1 MKKFAITILF
11 LTCTSFL
18 KAQTSVSFQHL
29 GNATFQNNLINP
41 SLIPEGK
48 WFIGLP
54 VISGVHVNV
63 NNKLSYSETFTK
75 QENSTLIDVDKMLGE
90 LQNQNMVSV
99 KANVNLLHIGYRFDT
114 GPMISFTANE
124 RIEGDF
130 LYSKEMVEYVFKP
143 GNSAALN
150 RDVKVSK
157 VGVRATHFREFGLG
171 LAAPINE
178 QLTAGIRAKFLV
190 GFGDVSTPGNA
201 KATLRSNGEAFQLSA
216 DWENAMYRTSGLDI
230 YNEDVGDLGSHL
242 VMNSNTGFAL
252 DLGGTYHL
260 NRYYTVTG
268 SIVDIGFINWKENV
282 QNEVLNDTSFTY
294 NGVDLSSIGNL
305 QQSLED
311 SLFDRFNTT
320 ENFDPYKT
328 WLPTT
333 AYGSWIYH
341 YSPKTDFYVSVGS
354 RWVQRQFKMM
364 YGGGVTQKFGRAFT
378 GSLSV
383 TKLPQQFFNLGAAF
397 TAKGGPVQMYM
408 AVDHV
413 INFNLPKSRAI
424 DVRFGMNFVIGKGKS
439 REIESGLSRGPI
451 QGAKGLDTN
460 VFLGKKVKTKKR
472 DGIYS
477 IIKKQKRRE
486 LKNKR
491 TKRDNDVKKKSLNGR
506 SGKKNTDNNE

>member
-11 LTCTSFL
+11 LTSLYCL
-18 KAQTSVSFQHL
+18 NGQTSVAFQHL
-29 GNATFQNNLINP
+29 GNATFQNNQINP
-41 SLIPEGK
+41 SLIPEGR

-54 VISGVHVNV
+54 VISGVHVNA
-63 NNKLSYSETFTK
+63 NNKLSYSEAFTK
-75 QENSTLIDVDKMLGE
+75 QENSTLIDIDKILGE
-90 LQNQNMVSV
+90 LQNQNMVST
-99 KANVNLLHIGYRFDT
+99 KASINLLHIGYRFDS

-124 RIEGDF
+124 RVEGDF

-143 GNSAALN
+143 GNSASLN
-150 RDVKVSK
+150 DDVKVSR

-171 LAAPINE
+171 LATPVTD
-178 QLTAGIRAKFLV
+178 QFTVGLRGKFLV
-190 GFGDVSTPGNA
+190 GFADVSTPGNA
-201 KATLRSNGEAFQLSA
+201 KATLRSDGEAFQLSA
-216 DWENAMYRTSGLDI
+216 EWENAMYRTSGLDI
-230 YNEDVGDLGSHL
+230 YNGDEGDIGSHL

-252 DLGGTYHL
+252 DIGGTYHL
-260 NRYYTVTG
+260 NRYYTITG

-282 QNEVLNDTSFTY
+282 KNEVLNDTSFVY
-294 NGVDLSSIGNL
+294 NGVDLSDIGNL
-305 QQSLED
+305 QQTLED
-311 SLFDRFNTT
+311 SLFDKFNTT

-341 YSPKTDFYVSVGS
+341 YSPKTDIYVSVGS
-354 RWVQRQFKMM
+354 RWVQRQLKMM
-364 YGGGVTQKFGRAFT
+364 YGAGVTQKFGRAFT
-378 GSLSV
+378 GSVSV
-383 TKLPQQFFNLGAAF
+383 TKLPQQFFNVGAAF
-397 TAKGGPVQMYM
+397 AAKGGPVQMYL

-413 INFNLPKSRAI
+413 INFNVPKSKAV
-424 DVRFGMNFVIGKGKS
+424 DFRFGMNFVIGKRKTPELG
-439 REIESGLSRGPI
+439 SGLSRSPI

-491 TKRDNDVKKKSLNGR
+491 TKRDKDVKKKSLNGR
-506 SGKKNTDNNE
+506 TGKKNTDNE

>member
-1 MKKFAITILF
+1 MKKFAITILL
-11 LTCTSFL
+11 LTTFTYL

-29 GNATFQNNLINP
+29 GNATFQNNLLNP

-54 VISGVHVNV
+54 VISGVHFNV
-63 NNKLSYSETFTK
+63 NNKVSYNEAFTK
-75 QENSTLIDVDKMLGE
+75 QESSTLIDVDKILDN
-90 LQNQNMVSV
+90 LQNQNMVST
-99 KANVNLLHIGYRFDT
+99 KATINLLHVGYKFDS

-124 RIEGDF
+124 RVEGDF

-143 GNSAALN
+143 GNSAELN
-150 RDVKVSK
+150 NDVKVSK
-157 VGVRATHFREFGLG
+157 IGLRATHFREFGLG
-171 LAAPINE
+171 LAAPLTD
-178 QLTAGIRAKFLV
+178 QLTVGVRGKLLV
-190 GFGDVSTPGNA
+190 GFADVSTPGNA
-201 KATLRSNGEAFQLSA
+201 KATLRSDGEAFQLSA
-216 DWENAMYRTSGLDI
+216 DWQNAMYRTSGLDI
-230 YNEDVGDLGSHL
+230 YNKEQGDLNSHL
-242 VMNSNTGFAL
+242 VMNKNKGFAL

-260 NRYYTVTG
+260 NRYYTITG
-268 SIVDIGFINWKENV
+268 SIVDIGFINWKENI

-311 SLFDRFNTT
+311 SLFDKFNTT
-320 ENFDPYKT
+320 ENVDPYKT

-341 YSPKTDFYVSVGS
+341 YTPNTDFYVTVGS
-354 RWVQRQFKMM
+354 RWIHRQFKML
-364 YGGGVTQKFGRAFT
+364 YGGGITHKFGRAFT

-383 TKLPQQFFNLGAAF
+383 TKLPQQFFNVGAAF
-397 TAKGGPVQMYM
+397 TAKGGPVRMFM
-408 AVDHV
+408 AVDQV
-413 INFNLPKSRAI
+413 INFNIPKSKAI
-424 DVRFGMNFVIGKGKS
+424 DFRFGMSFVIGKSKGKS
-439 REIESGLSRGPI
+439 EESGLSRGPI

-460 VFLGKKVKTKKR
+460 VFLGNKVKTKKR

-506 SGKKNTDNNE
+506 SGKKNTGND